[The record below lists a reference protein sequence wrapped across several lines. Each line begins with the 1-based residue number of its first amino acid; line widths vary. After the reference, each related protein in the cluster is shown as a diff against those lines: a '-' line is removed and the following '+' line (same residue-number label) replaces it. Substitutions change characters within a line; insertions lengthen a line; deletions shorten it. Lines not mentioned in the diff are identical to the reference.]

1 MEKKVTQYLKVL
13 LSFMLVISISGGII
27 LGTQLLYKINHKTK
41 EDIMAEKNKVVLGDE
56 SIFYVDLTK
65 KPEDYE
71 KISKVEEEKNIST
84 ENTMQNENN
93 SQTIQENSEVQN
105 VVNQINQNYYD
116 INVDMETGTIT
127 ADGEKININKML
139 KDNEKKEELYNYLKD
154 NVVGDV
160 EYQDGKIKIENPYS
174 TKTVMMQTDNLTELN
189 DCGNVESIVR
199 VSDDVYCVHYKD
211 AKSTKDGYNLLK
223 NNELVEK
230 VAKDTKV
237 SVLEN
242 EDTEEV
248 SANKIGDKVK
258 AQATEIEAQVISGNN
273 YAWGIQS
280 TGIIQYVNKLNYAKN
295 NNDIKVAV
303 LDTGVRTTHEVFK
316 NQSYGDRLD
325 LTNAY
330 NYVGNSTD
338 ISDDNGHGTM
348 VAGIIAESTSNN
360 VKIVPVK
367 ILGNDGKGNYSSAL
381 QAASAIASKVDVL
394 NVSLGA
400 DESKITA
407 EAKAIGESILKPIYE
422 AGKTVVCAA
431 GNDGAESVYYP
442 ASSQYTIA
450 VSAVDSQNQIA
461 SFSNYGN
468 SIDFTA
474 PGKGLILPY
483 YTGDNLYNSSFSEDS
498 AEYSKN
504 SGTSFASPFIAAD
517 FAMLKSENPKYSIT
531 DMKNILIENCEDLGD
546 SGKDKYY
553 GYGNV
558 NFDTKM
564 FAKPVIANVS
574 LSIDEEQNNKI
585 EIYAVGGNTIK
596 SWTYTT
602 TDTEPTDDSNWR
614 TFSSSAKAV
623 HITLTS
629 TKTTEDRK
637 YYIWIKDEKNNVVK
651 QEVTVKGTNENT
663 NTGNTNSNTTTNT
676 GNTNSNATTN
686 TNAGNTNSNTTT
698 NTNAGNTNSNTTT
711 NTNTENTNSNAI
723 TNTNTGNTDSNT
735 TENTNT
741 ENTSN
746 NVTNNTNTENIN
758 TTTNTNNSAIGG
770 GVTNSINNNISNDSI
785 KVSQDNSKASKILP
799 KTGQDK
805 ILSIAVII
813 ILLAG
818 MFTFVKYKK
827 MKDVK

>member
-1 MEKKVTQYLKVL
+1 
-13 LSFMLVISISGGII
+13 
-27 LGTQLLYKINHKTK
+27 
-41 EDIMAEKNKVVLGDE
+41 
-56 SIFYVDLTK
+56 
-65 KPEDYE
+65 
-71 KISKVEEEKNIST
+71 
-84 ENTMQNENN
+84 
-93 SQTIQENSEVQN
+93 
-105 VVNQINQNYYD
+105 
-116 INVDMETGTIT
+116 
-127 ADGEKININKML
+127 
-139 KDNEKKEELYNYLKD
+139 
-154 NVVGDV
+154 
-160 EYQDGKIKIENPYS
+160 
-174 TKTVMMQTDNLTELN
+174 
-189 DCGNVESIVR
+189 
-199 VSDDVYCVHYKD
+199 
-211 AKSTKDGYNLLK
+211 
-223 NNELVEK
+223 
-230 VAKDTKV
+230 
-237 SVLEN
+237 
-242 EDTEEV
+242 
-248 SANKIGDKVK
+248 
-258 AQATEIEAQVISGNN
+258 
-273 YAWGIQS
+273 
-280 TGIIQYVNKLNYAKN
+280 
-295 NNDIKVAV
+295 
-303 LDTGVRTTHEVFK
+303 
-316 NQSYGDRLD
+316 
-325 LTNAY
+325 
-330 NYVGNSTD
+330 
-338 ISDDNGHGTM
+338 M

-367 ILGNDGKGNYSSAL
+367 ILGSDGKGDYSSAL

-394 NVSLGA
+394 NVSFGA

-431 GNDGAESVYYP
+431 GNDGTESVYYP

-564 FAKPVIANVS
+564 FAKPVIANVN

-637 YYIWIKDEKNNVVK
+637 YYIWIKDEKNNVAK

-676 GNTNSNATTN
+676 GNTNSNTTTN
-686 TNAGNTNSNTTT
+686 TGNTNSNTT
-698 NTNAGNTNSNTTT
+698 
-711 NTNTENTNSNAI
+711 
-723 TNTNTGNTDSNT
+723 TNTGNTDSNT

-746 NVTNNTNTENIN
+746 NVTNNTNTETTSNNVINNTNTENIN